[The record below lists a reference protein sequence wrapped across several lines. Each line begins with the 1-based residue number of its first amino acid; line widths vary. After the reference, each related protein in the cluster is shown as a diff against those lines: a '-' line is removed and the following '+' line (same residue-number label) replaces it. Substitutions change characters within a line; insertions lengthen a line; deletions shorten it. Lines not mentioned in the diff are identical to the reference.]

1 MQNKTRFLAVILV
14 TVTVLAA
21 FFSAACTTGGMA
33 VLANTPEPSPT
44 ATPTATPTS
53 TPSPTPTATPTPEP
67 VAIFENEYIRVYF
80 TKFAAKQG
88 LIMFRVENL
97 TNSMIH
103 IVYSKADGMLQIDGE
118 PFTASIKNNTATAGG
133 VCYLQIWTQNVTKG
147 NISVAKPID
156 ENAKT
161 VEFMA
166 EFSICDKSEQE
177 LTKFMLPAIDLTSPA
192 YFPAATTAPIPDLT
206 DEEAKKEIELLGM
219 TFDPDTEIPI
229 TELII
234 IFCSGLN
241 EKGEENYYI
250 EFAYLGEKQSSN
262 TLIIATFWNQ
272 NYIFEFPQNSTNSF
286 EDMLDGVLVA
296 PRYESLHGVELE
308 HVSVLCNLE
317 YFCKQYGI
325 RIKKVNTQIG
335 KEITASQGIVMEQD
349 LIFTYEEFAD
359 YYVRAFANENRMSAA
374 DYTDPIPY
382 TPRTPAP

>member
-1 MQNKTRFLAVILV
+1 MKHFNKLITAELTLTIAIALLCSACAPGNTVALAE
-14 TVTVLAA
+14 
-21 FFSAACTTGGMA
+21 
-33 VLANTPEPSPT
+33 TPEPTPSATAAPT
-44 ATPTATPTS
+44 P
-53 TPSPTPTATPTPEP
+53 TPSPTPEPTPTPEP
-67 VAIFENEYIRVYF
+67 VAIFENEYVRVYF

-97 TNSMIH
+97 TNSMIY
-103 IVYSKADGMLQIDGE
+103 IDYSKADAMLLIDGE
-118 PFTASIKNNTATAGG
+118 PFTASMKNNTATAGG
-133 VCYLQIWTQNVTKG
+133 VSNLQIWTINITSG
-147 NISVAKPID
+147 NSAVAKPID

-161 VEFMA
+161 AEFVA

-177 LTKFMLPAIDLTSPA
+177 ITRFMLPAIDLTSA
-192 YFPAATTAPIPDLT
+192 VYFPAATTAPITDLT

-229 TELII
+229 TMPII

-241 EKGEENYYI
+241 EKGEENFFI

-262 TLIIATFWNQ
+262 TMIIATFWNQ
-272 NYIFEFPQNSTNSF
+272 NEIFEFPQNSTNSI

-296 PRYESLHGVELE
+296 PRYGSLHGVELE
-308 HVSVLCNLE
+308 QVSVLINLA

-325 RIKKVNTQIG
+325 RINKVNTQIG
-335 KEITASQGIVMEQD
+335 KEITASQGIGFEQD
-349 LIFTYEEFAD
+349 LTFTYEEFAD
-359 YYVRAFANENRMSAA
+359 YYVRAFAEENRMSAA